1 MGTVSWTAGT
11 GPLAPFAD
19 GFRQELLGLDH
30 PPESVKH
37 YLVLMGQLDGWL
49 MVEGREVVELTAAVA
64 EEFLVTRRAR
74 GQRRVPK
81 LASLVPLFEY
91 LKKQGAVRAE
101 EPKPPTAREVLLAA
115 YHHHLVHERGLTPST
130 VVRYERFARRFL
142 ASAPCARHRHRHGK
156 AGQSRDQ
163 RVHVGDRI
171 TVGGRVGQ
179 ARGR

>member
-74 GQRRVPK
+74 GQRRGAAVGRLLPPFADPK
-81 LASLVPLFEY
+81 
-91 LKKQGAVRAE
+91 K
-101 EPKPPTAREVLLAA
+101 
-115 YHHHLVHERGLTPST
+115 ERGGGGGGPETPT
-130 VVRYERFARRFL
+130 TR
-142 ASAPCARHRHRHGK
+142 G
-156 AGQSRDQ
+156 G
-163 RVHVGDRI
+163 
-171 TVGGRVGQ
+171 VGGRHPPHI
-179 ARGR
+179 

>member
-37 YLVLMGQLDGWL
+37 YLILMGQLDGWL

-64 EEFLVTRRAR
+64 EEFLGTRRAR
-74 GQRRVPK
+74 GKRRVPT

-101 EPKPPTAREVLLAA
+101 EPKPPTAREVLLAG
-115 YHHHLVHERGLTPST
+115 YHHHLVHDRGLTPST
-130 VVRYERFARRFL
+130 A
-142 ASAPCARHRHRHGK
+142 
-156 AGQSRDQ
+156 
-163 RVHVGDRI
+163 
-171 TVGGRVGQ
+171 
-179 ARGR
+179 

>member
-1 MGTVSWTAGT
+1 MDGGH

-74 GQRRVPK
+74 GQRRVPT
-81 LASLVPLFEY
+81 LASLVPLFECN
-91 LKKQGAVRAE
+91 QSDPR
-101 EPKPPTAREVLLAA
+101 
-115 YHHHLVHERGLTPST
+115 LTCGVS
-130 VVRYERFARRFL
+130 VL
-142 ASAPCARHRHRHGK
+142 ASA
-156 AGQSRDQ
+156 
-163 RVHVGDRI
+163 V
-171 TVGGRVGQ
+171 
-179 ARGR
+179 